1 MKMCSAVLL
10 AGLIILLTTGAWA
23 QDSQYWTNQ
32 YGTRSA
38 FLGGAVV
45 GGVRDTSAGYYNPG
59 ALGFL
64 DNPSLSVSADAFR
77 LTDLHM
83 TEGVGGADRL
93 DSEEVEV
100 LPLLL
105 SGVFKPQ
112 GLSDRHMLGYSFLSR
127 NNHMMRVSARREAT
141 SDVLTN
147 PTAPGD
153 EDFIGQFTRE
163 DRLLEVWGGLSY
175 AYRLSEHL
183 SLGVTNF
190 LAIRSQA
197 ISKATFARAINRDL
211 GVTATTD
218 ATFNIDYWNLR
229 LLWKAG
235 AAADYG
241 RWKLGLTVTTPSI
254 NLAGSGTVAADFTVT
269 DVDIDGDGVPETFV
283 ADDRQEELETTFRS
297 PLAIAA
303 GVEYGLTESTR
314 LAFSAEWFAREDRF
328 SVMTPE
334 SKEFIRSVGGF
345 QAVDSRDFLRV
356 TYEATD
362 VFNFGAGIEHIF
374 TDWFTGYLSFRT
386 DYHHLP
392 NERGDG
398 LPLGFTAWDLY
409 HTALG
414 ANLKGE
420 HSDFG
425 IGVVYSY
432 GKQKDFPQLESF
444 ENPEEQGFLTG
455 ELGVVEARYQAITF
469 ILGATYYFR

>member
-1 MKMCSAVLL
+1 MSMRSAVLT
-10 AGLIILLTTGAWA
+10 AGISLLLTAGAWA

-59 ALGFL
+59 ALGFIE
-64 DNPSLSVSADAFR
+64 NPSLSVSADAFR
-77 LTDLHM
+77 LTDLHIS
-83 TEGVGGADRL
+83 EGVGGAEAL
-93 DSEEVEV
+93 DSEKIEVI
-100 LPLLL
+100 PLLL
-105 SGVFKPQ
+105 SGVLRMKS
-112 GLSDRHMLGYSFLSR
+112 LSGRHALGYSFLSR
-127 NNHMMRVSARREAT
+127 NNHLMQVSARREAT

-153 EDFIGQFTRE
+153 ENFIGQFTRD
-163 DRLLEVWGGLSY
+163 DRLIEVWGGLSY
-175 AYRLSEHL
+175 AYRLSDHL
-183 SLGVTNF
+183 SLGFTNF
-190 LAIRSQA
+190 LAIRNQS

-211 GVTATTD
+211 GVTAATD

-241 RWKLGLTVTTPSI
+241 RWKLGLTVTTPSV

-269 DVDIDGDGVPETFV
+269 NVDIDGDGVPETFV
-283 ADDRQEELETTFRS
+283 ADDRQEQLETTFRT
-297 PLAIAA
+297 PLSIAA
-303 GVEYGLTESTR
+303 GVEYRLTESTA
-314 LAFSAEWFAREDRF
+314 LAFSAEWFAREKRF

-356 TYEATD
+356 THEAAD
-362 VFNFGAGIEHIF
+362 VLNFGAGIEHTF
-374 TDWFTGYLSFRT
+374 RDWLTGYLSFRT
-386 DYHHLP
+386 DYHYLP
-392 NERGDG
+392 SERGGG

-414 ANLKGE
+414 VNLKGE

-425 IGVVYSY
+425 IGMVYSY
-432 GKQKDFPQLESF
+432 GKQKEFPQLESF
-444 ENPEEQGFLTG
+444 EEPEEQGFLTG
-455 ELGVVEARYQAITF
+455 ELGVVEARYQAVTF
-469 ILGATYYFR
+469 LLGATYYFR